1 MSYPSPSTSQRIAI
15 DRAIHTL
22 EQEASDA
29 WGRQDAALRAAAGA
43 CALARADLLRQAD
56 THKRHAEEL
65 RSVADEL
72 STYFPKG
79 DEK

>member
-1 MSYPSPSTSQRIAI
+1 MSYPSPAQRIAI

-29 WGRQDAALRAAAGA
+29 WGRQDAALEVARHRHGAGREAAIR
-43 CALARADLLRQAD
+43 RADS
-56 THKRHAEEL
+56 HKRHAEEL

-72 STYFPKG
+72 STHFLRG
-79 DEK
+79 D